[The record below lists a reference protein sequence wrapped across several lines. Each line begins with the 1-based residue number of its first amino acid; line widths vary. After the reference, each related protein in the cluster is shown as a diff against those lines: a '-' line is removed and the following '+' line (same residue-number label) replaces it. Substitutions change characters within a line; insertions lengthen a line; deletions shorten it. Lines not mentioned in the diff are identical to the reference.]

1 LFIYYKNKPFKLE
14 KIGLKKSFLSNKMN
28 NLNSEDD
35 DFDYIS
41 ELPTDKNKPS
51 DNEYIILNTLFKEKN
66 NINIIFKEM
75 QDSFIVGILF
85 ILFSL
90 PMLDTLIIKFIPV
103 AGKLIY
109 VLLCVKVL
117 FIMLLFWIIKHFY
130 LSRNK

>member
-1 LFIYYKNKPFKLE
+1 
-14 KIGLKKSFLSNKMN
+14 MN

-85 ILFSL
+85 VLFSL